1 MEQFSFYTPTKV
13 IFGKGVQSQVGA
25 VIKSY
30 GFKKILFHYGSGSI
44 KKSGLYDQIVAS
56 LRENGIEFVELGGVQ
71 PNPKLSLSRKAAQ
84 LCIDEKVE
92 MILAVGGGSVL
103 DSSKSAAA
111 GAANHCDPWEF
122 SSGARVLEKSLPVG
136 AVLTIAA
143 AGSEMSDSCVITNEE
158 GWFKRGFNSDHNRPL
173 FAIMNPELTYT
184 VSKYQT
190 ACGVTDIMMHT
201 LERYFCMNGD
211 VALTDHLAEGLL
223 RSVIEAGKVVM
234 DKPDDYE
241 ARATLMWASSLSHN
255 GLTGCGRNFMMR
267 CHQIEHELSGMYDRV
282 AHGAGLAV
290 IFPAWAKYIYK
301 NEKALPRFCQFAQ
314 RVWGIEMDFEHPE
327 RTALAGIE
335 ACENFF
341 KSLGMPV
348 RLSELD
354 VDDTKFDEMAE
365 KCTFF
370 GKRVLKDYIPLG
382 KTEIIEIY
390 NLAK

>member
-122 SSGARVLEKSLPVG
+122 SSGARVLEKSLPGG

-158 GWFKRGFNSDHNRPL
+158 GWLKRGFNSDHNRPL